1 MDAARRRL
9 VILASLLAALALA
22 VSACSSGGGGG
33 SSGQSIFITADDGLV
48 LRGKY
53 YASGLT
59 THSIILAHA
68 YDSSQKSWGAF
79 KDSLVARG
87 YAVFAI
93 DFRGHG
99 DSPGKKEPGI
109 ADADLTAAYR
119 YVRRITNNQGKVFL
133 IGASLGG
140 TAALKVAAREET
152 QGVIA
157 LSAPTTIRGLEAG
170 ADVPRIAEAKLFIA
184 AQSDGRYAT
193 DAQAM
198 FDAAREPKQIQL
210 VSGSAHGTDLL
221 KGSNADRVR
230 SLIFDFLDKNK

>member
-1 MDAARRRL
+1 LAAVRKRL
-9 VILASLLAALALA
+9 LVLAALAAVLA
-22 VSACSSGGGGG
+22 LLLSACTSGDEGG
-33 SSGQSIFITADDGLV
+33 SSGQSAFVTTEDGLV
-48 LRGKY
+48 LRGRY
-53 YASGLT
+53 YAGGLT

-68 YDSSQKSWGAF
+68 YDSSQSSWGAL

-87 YAVFAI
+87 YAVLAL

-119 YVRRITNNQGKVFL
+119 YLRRSSNNQGKIFL

-140 TAALKVAAREET
+140 TASLKVAAREET

-157 LSAPTTIRGLEAG
+157 LSAPTSIRGLDAG
-170 ADVPRIAEAKLFIA
+170 SDVPRIAEAKLFIA
-184 AQSDGRYAT
+184 AQGDGRYAS

-198 FDAAREPKQIQL
+198 FDSAREPRQIQL

-221 KGSNADRVR
+221 KGANADRVR
-230 SLIFDFLDKNK
+230 SLIFDFLEKNK